1 VSVDGSAAWAPGG
14 APAFEPTRRH
24 LSAQQAATVE
34 SLTRAA
40 VTVLRGKGYSG
51 LTIRLVAAEAG
62 VAPATAYTYF
72 SSKNHLMAEAFWRRL
87 AALPETASQG
97 SSRLERV
104 ASVMRGVALLVSDEP
119 ELSSAVTAALLGDDP
134 EVRHL
139 RIRIGMNIRRRL
151 ALALRCDGPDGAQA
165 ADGIPDQNG
174 AEDPVAA
181 ADEDVLE
188 ALEAVWAGGL
198 VRAGMGHQT
207 YHEIADR
214 LETFAGLIL
223 SSERDGK

>member
-1 VSVDGSAAWAPGG
+1 MSVDGYAAWAPDG

-24 LSAQQAATVE
+24 LSAHQAATVE

-51 LTIRLVAAEAG
+51 LTIRLVAAEAK

-87 AALPETASQG
+87 AALPETSHHGAT
-97 SSRLERV
+97 RLERV

-139 RIRIGMNIRRRL
+139 RVRIGMNIRRRL
-151 ALALRCDGPDGAQA
+151 ERALGDDGPG
-165 ADGIPDQNG
+165 NG
-174 AEDPVAA
+174 RPSRGGTAGGGDESGGA

-188 ALEAVWAGGL
+188 ALETVWAGGL

-207 YHEIADR
+207 YHQIADR

-223 SSERDGK
+223 SSDRDGM

>member
-1 VSVDGSAAWAPGG
+1 M
-14 APAFEPTRRH
+14 PAFEPTRRH

-34 SLTRAA
+34 SLTQAA

-51 LTIRLVAAEAG
+51 LTIRLVAADAG

-87 AALPETASQG
+87 AALPETSPERTSPQG

-151 ALALRCDGPDGAQA
+151 SLALRFDESADSRTADGAQ
-165 ADGIPDQNG
+165 DPGG
-174 AEDPVAA
+174 AT
-181 ADEDVLE
+181 DEDVLE
-188 ALEAVWAGGL
+188 ALETVWAGGL

-223 SSERDGK
+223 SSEREGK